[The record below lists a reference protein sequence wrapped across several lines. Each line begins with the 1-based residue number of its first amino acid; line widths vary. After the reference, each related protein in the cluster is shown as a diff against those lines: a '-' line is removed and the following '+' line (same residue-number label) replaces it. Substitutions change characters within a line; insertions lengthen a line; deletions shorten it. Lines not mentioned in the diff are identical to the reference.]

1 MRVSETSFVWR
12 VYCAEAD
19 EQRFFL
25 FDKGAVSATALT
37 FKRPNQMGDPVEATA
52 LGPKAYLDEA
62 NMAIW
67 DELPVNCPNA
77 GVAGDQQEWV
87 WTGARFELAQVRS
100 APICLDTG
108 DWPVLYRAEV
118 IAGR

>member
-1 MRVSETSFVWR
+1 MRGP
-12 VYCAEAD
+12 A
-19 EQRFFL
+19 
-25 FDKGAVSATALT
+25 
-37 FKRPNQMGDPVEATA
+37 EATA

-67 DELPVNCPNA
+67 DELPVNCPSA
-77 GVAGDQQEWV
+77 GLAGDQQEWV

-108 DWPVLYRAEV
+108 DWPVLYRANV
-118 IAGR
+118 VVDR